1 MIGRGGDSEGK
12 GRFGHLVLGI
22 IDTETPRGERDSGE
36 DHALSVGHDELGAPK
51 GHPREGSVS
60 MPGLQLHRC
69 PLCSTRCWT
78 SWLGAL
84 AFVFPSLVRP
94 SQPSEQI

>member
-1 MIGRGGDSEGK
+1 
-12 GRFGHLVLGI
+12 
-22 IDTETPRGERDSGE
+22 
-36 DHALSVGHDELGAPK
+36 
-51 GHPREGSVS
+51 

-94 SQPSEQI
+94 SRPSEQIWAVSFLRVAFHTRPFLLPHSTL